1 MQLRSHETETL
12 VEHFK
17 TIEDGTFCAWSKLS
31 AMIGLDTSDYRG
43 VGRRRVMSAMR
54 IVAGEGINVE
64 TRQGGVYRLIPEE
77 YYQTTSRTLRRTRN
91 AARDALKRT
100 VRGLSLEVPEESRL
114 RLSAERVVLALH
126 LHASESGQVEKV
138 RRGIENLP
146 PTKPLKLTFDMADIL
161 K

>member
-1 MQLRSHETETL
+1 MRLRSHETETL

-17 TIEDGTFCAWSKLS
+17 AIPDGTFCPYARLS
-31 AMIGLDTSDYRG
+31 ALIGMDTSDYRG
-43 VGRRRVMSAMR
+43 KGRCRVMSAMR

-77 YYQTTSRTLRRTRN
+77 YYQTTSRTIRRTRN
-91 AARDALKRT
+91 AAREALKRT
-100 VRGLSLEVPEESRL
+100 VRGLSLEVPAESRL

-126 LHASESGQVEKV
+126 LHVSQSRQVEKV
-138 RRGIENLP
+138 RRGLEAQP
-146 PTKPLKLTFDMADIL
+146 APQPLKLTFDLADIL